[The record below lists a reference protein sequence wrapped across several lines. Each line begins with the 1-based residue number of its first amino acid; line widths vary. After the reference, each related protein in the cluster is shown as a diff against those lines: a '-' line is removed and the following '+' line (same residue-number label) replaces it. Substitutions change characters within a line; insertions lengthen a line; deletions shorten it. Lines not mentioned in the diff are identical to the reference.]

1 MKLVAQ
7 SLRLLTMLMKDS
19 WPSLQNVARSFSKIK
34 KKILMLITLC
44 SKTTTQQF

>member
-19 WPSLQNVARSFSKIK
+19 WPSLQNVARSSFSKIK
-34 KKILMLITLC
+34 KN
-44 SKTTTQQF
+44 S